1 MLQLAIQRSGEV
13 TAVWCRGR
21 IVLGDRL
28 DLLKVAALSQTGREV
43 MMDLSRV
50 NLIDAAGMGALVD
63 LHKRFQSSSRKM
75 ELRDPTSFV
84 YHVLKITR
92 LDTVFHIVHTAH
104 RRDCENPRVGRS
116 VR

>member
-21 IVLGDRL
+21 IVLGDCL
-28 DLLKVAALSQTGREV
+28 DLLKVAAFSQTSREV
-43 MMDLSRV
+43 MLDLSRV

-63 LHKRFQSSSRKM
+63 LHKRFQSSSREM

-104 RRDCENPRVGRS
+104 RRDRENPRVDRS
-116 VR
+116 VH